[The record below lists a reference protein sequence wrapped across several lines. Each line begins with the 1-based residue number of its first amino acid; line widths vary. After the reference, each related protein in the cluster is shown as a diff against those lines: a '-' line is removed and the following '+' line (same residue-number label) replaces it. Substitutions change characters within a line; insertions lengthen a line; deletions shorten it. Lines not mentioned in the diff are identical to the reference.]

1 MFKRYELDLTSTQ
14 AKEIELMPSLD
25 TLGFTPLEEKDPLF
39 TLSWEAGS
47 LMDPEKSRFHLP
59 SIFYKGTEI
68 GRLGYRNKSGF
79 ILIREQIGEKEVGY
93 IKSFV
98 YRTANRAKNM
108 YQEFMN
114 QKKELQESIMGMIE
128 ESQKEPENN
137 IWRGFE
143 QFAQKIHPQEMIS
156 AIAEHAR
163 RSGMD
168 VIIENDKSIG
178 TNIRYGKG
186 ERTTRILVTRG
197 DLIVNAAL
205 CDVSS
210 RKGTYD
216 VHEFGAVYLPQ
227 AIEQEARLNIT
238 DSQIRNFVAFCVE
251 ANSGKD
257 IYMKAKNNN
266 DVDLRSL
273 SEDVHNHDFG
283 YF

>member
-1 MFKRYELDLTSTQ
+1 MFRRHELELTRTQ
-14 AKEIELMPSLD
+14 AKEIEMMPALD
-25 TLGFTPLEEKDPLF
+25 TLGFSPLEEKESLF
-39 TLSWEAGS
+39 TLSWEGGS
-47 LMDPEKSRFHLP
+47 LMDTEKSRFHLP

-79 ILIREQIGEKEVGY
+79 MLIREQIGEKEVNY

-98 YRTANRAKNM
+98 FRTADRAKSM
-108 YQEFMN
+108 YHEFSS
-114 QKKELQESIMGMIE
+114 QKKELQESVLRMIE

-137 IWRGFE
+137 IRRGAE
-143 QFAQKIHPQEMIS
+143 QFVQKIHPQEMIS
-156 AIAEHAR
+156 AIAEHVR

-168 VIIENDKSIG
+168 VIIENDKSVG
-178 TNIRYGKG
+178 TNIYGKG
-186 ERTTRILVTRG
+186 DRSTRILVSRS
-197 DLIVNAAL
+197 DLIVNATL

-210 RKGTYD
+210 CKGTYD
-216 VHEFGAVYLPQ
+216 THAFGAVFLPK
-227 AIEQEARLNIT
+227 AIEQDARLNIS
-238 DSQIRNFVAFCVE
+238 DSEIRNFVAFCVE

-257 IYMKAKNNN
+257 IYMEAKNNN